1 MVDRTAVVLLAT
13 ALVAVFALLV
23 AAAAGL
29 LARLDGATFPA
40 ALTRGAVAFAT
51 VLTLASALAGTLAQF
66 LH

>member
-1 MVDRTAVVLLAT
+1 MDRTAVVLLAT

>member
-1 MVDRTAVVLLAT
+1 MDRTAVVLFST
-13 ALVAVFALLV
+13 ALVVVFALLV

-51 VLTLASALAGTLAQF
+51 VLTLASALAGALAQF
-66 LH
+66 LQ

>member
-1 MVDRTAVVLLAT
+1 MDRTAVVLFAA
-13 ALVAVFALLV
+13 ALVVVVALLV

-40 ALTRGAVAFAT
+40 ALTRGAVAFAA
-51 VLTLASALAGTLAQF
+51 VLTLASALAGALAQF